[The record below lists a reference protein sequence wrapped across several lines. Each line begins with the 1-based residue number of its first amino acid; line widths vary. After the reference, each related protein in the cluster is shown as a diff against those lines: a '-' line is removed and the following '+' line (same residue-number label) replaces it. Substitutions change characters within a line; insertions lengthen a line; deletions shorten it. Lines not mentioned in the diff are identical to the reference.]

1 MLQHL
6 RIVHV
11 QRKNFL
17 VNVCIEVVQPGLK
30 TFTCKTDHLRLD
42 PIMDPTMINNPRG

>member
-17 VNVCIEVVQPGLK
+17 VNVRKEVVQPGLK